1 MSTIPNRYVAELMT
15 DVPTPEELECLH
27 IDPSTLCPEDLKS
40 YNILRVRVQ
49 AQYYKLISAIRRY
62 NHLYYIES
70 APEISDEEY
79 DLLFH
84 LLETLETKLP
94 KDLVDEHSPT
104 KCVGSPMLNQDTYK
118 HIVDMYS
125 LSNAYTED
133 HLRTFSKKFS
143 QYPSNEFYCDYK
155 LDGVAVE
162 LVYRGGQMFLALTRG
177 DGKFGLNITEHAN
190 KITNIPTY
198 IPDRKL
204 LVVHGEVVMHR
215 SDFNNLNINNQYATA
230 RNLVSG
236 IINSKDVEDERH
248 TYLKFYA
255 WNCFKFDED
264 SKYNYHS
271 SKMKL
276 LTSLGFQIPKGHV
289 YQSIDQMMDYINDT
303 AKMRNYTIPYFID
316 GVVIKHNLITVQLNL
331 GFNNRSPLW
340 AIAWKFK
347 ALGDDTSITNIKW
360 NIGRTGK
367 LTPVASIEPIR
378 VDGVKISEVTL
389 NNAQYVLH
397 NRIGIGTKVRVIR
410 SADVIPKIDQV
421 IEPSDVVSVPDVC
434 PICGTQLNMVGP
446 ELRCPNRS
454 CTGTFTAYLKY
465 IVSKDV
471 LNVYGVG
478 PEAIND
484 IVTNDQLH
492 TFLDLFTTPIPKDTK
507 SPLARLLSRCASV
520 SLSEFLLLL
529 CIPHVGKAA
538 INRITIYVKT
548 VCELIDVLTDPDK
561 LNEFPV
567 SDRIKNNLLDWYAQ
581 PANKSI
587 IDQLRQQHILPSII
601 GDDRV

>member
-1 MSTIPNRYVAELMT
+1 MSITTSPSVAILLADIPT
-15 DVPTPEELECLH
+15 DEELALLCVDPTTLEQDELH
-27 IDPSTLCPEDLKS
+27 N
-40 YNILRVRVQ
+40 YNILRIHVQ
-49 AQYYKLISAIRRY
+49 AQYYKLISAIRRH
-62 NHLYYIES
+62 NHLYYVES

-84 LLETLETKLP
+84 TLEVIESKLP
-94 KDLVDEHSPT
+94 KDMVDDHSPT
-104 KCVGSPMLNQDTYK
+104 KCVGSPLLNQDTYK

-143 QYPSNEFYCDYK
+143 KFPDNEFYCDYK
-155 LDGVAVE
+155 LDGVAIE
-162 LVYRGGQMFLALTRG
+162 LVYRSGKMFLALTRG
-177 DGKFGLNITEHAN
+177 DGKYGLDITDHAD
-190 KITNIPTY
+190 KITNIPKC
-198 IPDRKL
+198 IPDRQL

-215 SDFNNLNINNQYATA
+215 ADFNNLNINNQYATA

-248 TYLKFYA
+248 IYLRFYA
-255 WNCFKFDED
+255 WNCFKFDPTV
-264 SKYNYHS
+264 KYNYHA

-276 LTSLGFQIPKGHV
+276 LTSLGFQIPKGQV

-389 NNAQYVLH
+389 NNAQYVTS
-397 NRIGIGTKVRVIR
+397 NRIGVGARVRVIR

-421 IEPSDVVSVPDVC
+421 IEPSEHVVLPEVC
-434 PICGTQLNMVGP
+434 PTCGTQLNLVGP

-454 CTGTFTAYLKY
+454 CAGTFTAYLKY
-465 IVSKDV
+465 IASKDV
-471 LNVYGVG
+471 LNIHGIG

-484 IVTNDQLH
+484 IVASDQLH
-492 TFLDLFTTPIPKDTK
+492 TFLDLFTTPIPADTK
-507 SPLARLLSRCASV
+507 SPLARLLYRCSTV

-529 CIPHVGKAA
+529 CIPHVGRAA

-548 VCELIDVLTDPDK
+548 VSELIDVLLDPDK

-567 SDRIKNNLLDWYAQ
+567 SDRIKNNLIAWYEQ
-581 PANKSI
+581 PDHKST
-587 IDQLRQQHILPSII
+587 IDYLIQHNILPGIM
-601 GDDRV
+601 GDVHV